1 MSALR
6 LETFSGPAMAR
17 MLPALSRLRIAV
29 FRDWPY
35 LYDGDLANEQTYL
48 ADFAAA
54 PSAGLVVA
62 LDGDAAV
69 GCSSCLRLAEEDDAL
84 TAPFIAR
91 GIDPAR
97 VFYFGESVLLPQ
109 YRGQGAGVGFFA
121 AREAH
126 ARRVSDCDFAA
137 FCAVRR
143 PDNHPLRPPGAVP
156 LDAFWRR
163 RGFTPYPELV
173 CRFTWKQ
180 VDTEGKVENELSF
193 WLKSLSGAPLP

>member
-62 LDGDAAV
+62 FDGDAAV
-69 GCSSCLRLAEEDDAL
+69 GCSSCLRLAEEDDAV
-84 TAPFIAR
+84 IAFHFLR
-91 GIDPAR
+91 D
-97 VFYFGESVLLPQ
+97 
-109 YRGQGAGVGFFA
+109 A
-121 AREAH
+121 ARYGVTICQFRH
-126 ARRVSDCDFAA
+126 AQ
-137 FCAVRR
+137 
-143 PDNHPLRPPGAVP
+143 PPSA
-156 LDAFWRR
+156 
-163 RGFTPYPELV
+163 
-173 CRFTWKQ
+173 
-180 VDTEGKVENELSF
+180 
-193 WLKSLSGAPLP
+193 